1 MENLESIL
9 LREYHSLGVKFESQ
23 FIRRW
28 IIKHFA
34 EILHSKNFSE
44 GFCQNVCGD
53 RIEFKKLYISIQS
66 AVWRD
71 DANLRRDQILDAI
84 NSTAREKFGSRESIV
99 EEIIFHGRK
108 LNRKK
113 IENRIRNPNLD
124 SKKLREIQSRL
135 QIQESIRREIRRF
148 LRQKPWAIY
157 SEVFNSI
164 SQKFPSDLCTPQIVN
179 RSRIELIQILSRK
192 LTIEDQNH
200 PDAKIL
206 TMLKLQLPPDR
217 IDSAK
222 INRVFHELRFDLA
235 QK

>member
-1 MENLESIL
+1 MEDIGSIL
-9 LREYHSLGVKFESQ
+9 FRDFHSFGPLFESQ

-28 IIKHFA
+28 IIYHFA
-34 EILHSKNFSE
+34 EILKSQNFSD
-44 GFCQNVCGD
+44 GFCKNVCGD
-53 RIEFKKLYISIQS
+53 RIEFKKIYISIQS

-84 NSTAREKFGSRESIV
+84 NSTACEKFGSRESMINEV
-99 EEIIFHGRK
+99 IFHGRK

-113 IENRIRNPNLD
+113 IEYRIRNPNLD

-135 QIQESIRREIRRF
+135 QTQESIRCEIRKF
-148 LRQKPWAIY
+148 LYRKPWAIY

-164 SQKFPSDLCTPQIVN
+164 SQKFPSDLCTPQMVN
-179 RSRIELIQILSRK
+179 RSRLELIQILSRK

-217 IDSAK
+217 IDSAR

-235 QK
+235 HK